1 MKTYQKNGDAV
12 QFAVN
17 SSIVAGSTTV
27 GGVAGAALMGPA
39 GVGYGMLG
47 GSLAGTYIKK
57 QNYFGF
63 T

>member
-1 MKTYQKNGDAV
+1 
-12 QFAVN
+12 
-17 SSIVAGSTTV
+17 
-27 GGVAGAALMGPA
+27 VAGAALMGPA